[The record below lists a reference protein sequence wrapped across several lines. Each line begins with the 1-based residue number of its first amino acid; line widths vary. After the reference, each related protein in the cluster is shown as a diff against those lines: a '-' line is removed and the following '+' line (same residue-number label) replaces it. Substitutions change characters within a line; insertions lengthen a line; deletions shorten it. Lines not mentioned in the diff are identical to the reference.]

1 MTSNKKY
8 VIMVLLDRKAS
19 SRYKANVEIWSPT
32 KKSKKKLD
40 KVKKYGIMVTL
51 NERSHRPTATKTKVS
66 ETPNERATRN
76 RELKERN

>member
-1 MTSNKKY
+1 
-8 VIMVLLDRKAS
+8 MVLLDSKRS
-19 SRYKANVEIWSPT
+19 GIGTSPKT
-32 KKSKKKLD
+32 QSLTKSKKKLD
-40 KVKKYGIMVTL
+40 KVTKYGIMVTL

>member
-8 VIMVLLDRKAS
+8 VIMVLLDRKRS
-19 SRYKANVEIWSPT
+19 GIGTSPKT
-32 KKSKKKLD
+32 QSLTKSKKKLD
-40 KVKKYGIMVTL
+40 KVTKYGIMVTL